1 MAVTFVLHDEKEL
14 TINLAVTWELLGLA
28 AILSGAVPKF
38 SGWSSRLSLGSLAVL
53 LLTGFLVV
61 WGMYQMTIQ
70 ISSLLMKNQELA
82 MQVSLLNQ
90 ENERIIKELER
101 LNRKAGKR
109 LMKKI
114 LFVINTLGRAG
125 AETALLELLNHL
137 DTEKYEISLYVLLGQ
152 GEMISRVPPEVHIK
166 TKGSVRIPYSP
177 VQEGENC
184 CRHR

>member
-1 MAVTFVLHDEKEL
+1 MSTAAIVKFSVILVGIGIMAITFVLHAEKKL

-28 AILSGAVPKF
+28 VILSGAVPKF

-101 LNRKAGKR
+101 LTGKQAR
-109 LMKKI
+109 DL
-114 LFVINTLGRAG
+114 
-125 AETALLELLNHL
+125 
-137 DTEKYEISLYVLLGQ
+137 
-152 GEMISRVPPEVHIK
+152 
-166 TKGSVRIPYSP
+166 
-177 VQEGENC
+177 
-184 CRHR
+184 